1 MNERMLNKK
10 IIPTIDEMSQYCG
23 STAELF
29 ASLNEW
35 LSFEFQTK
43 QEIKFPY
50 GNDYGWCI
58 THRIKKTLICNVFAE
73 NNSFT
78 VMIRL
83 SNKQF
88 DSIYED
94 TYSYMQECIDN
105 KYSCNDGGWI
115 HYRITCKEHIDDIKK
130 LLSIKCGL

>member
-29 ASLNEW
+29 TSLNEW

-50 GNDYGWCI
+50 GNDYGWVL
-58 THRIKKTLICNVFAE
+58 LI
-73 NNSFT
+73 
-78 VMIRL
+78 
-83 SNKQF
+83 
-88 DSIYED
+88 
-94 TYSYMQECIDN
+94 
-105 KYSCNDGGWI
+105 G
-115 HYRITCKEHIDDIKK
+115 
-130 LLSIKCGL
+130 